1 VPIVSLERLPRM
13 TAAQRLTFL
22 AELEE
27 IEAV

>member
-1 VPIVSLERLPRM
+1 VLIVSLERLPRM

-27 IEAV
+27 IEAA